1 MKIATEL
8 SHEGRIS
15 LAEFLIKNFS
25 EKMLK
30 EFLSLWEYDVRF
42 DDNCQ
47 EGFLELKGQYT
58 RTKNPTTIHF
68 SGDELIFEEVEV
80 DEED

>member
-1 MKIATEL
+1 MKIAKEL
-8 SHEGRIS
+8 SREGRIA

-47 EGFLELKGQYT
+47 EGFLELSGRYT
-58 RTKNPTTIHF
+58 KTKNPVTITF
-68 SGDELIFEEVEV
+68 SDNELIFEEINNEN
-80 DEED
+80 